1 MDDTSA
7 NAQKDGQGKEDSLH
21 SFNHGREL
29 SGDNELNCSQS
40 KSERVVRRV
49 YSDHYLHLKVKQL
62 QCSKS
67 CIKDSFLQGINVLDN
82 WVPKHIATI
91 DEKCLRRCLELIHAS
106 TSQLAPRN
114 ASLYLDWGN
123 MGFFSDGRNTAKT
136 GSENRHGLARF
147 DFDCPL
153 AGTGSV
159 VISPAEQWIVGSI
172 MGSNSMVNILKESFI
187 APEWGTLQCTWN
199 GGNPHF
205 VFSIDNQKLVYVA
218 KLYSVDSA
226 DDKALESVY
235 LFHSRKGAQ
244 KEHMIHDK
252 ESHLVGKL
260 KVSTSFALCPKNSRI
275 MQREFVLFGN
285 ENYTGELR
293 SSSHDLRKNKGLSSR
308 VAEVF
313 RTSNSLKRRTN
324 SIFGGSSAILEN
336 SSWEPSQERD
346 NNIDALGG
354 ANLLENHLPPN
365 LELAAIL
372 VRDHLPEKSQEKVGG
387 WGLNFLKKVAVTQ
400 AEDVKSTVLSA
411 CCAQGSGDCS
421 TSIDILIPAGLHGG
435 PRTRNGGPSSL
446 VDRWRSGG
454 QCDCGG
460 WDLGCPLTVL
470 KSRSAHKEFSSPAD
484 THQECKLVDMFIE
497 GSETVAPPMR
507 MVNVRDGLYFVSFQS
522 TLSALQSFSIAV
534 AFIHSQKVPVSN
546 QNMYRS

>member
-1 MDDTSA
+1 
-7 NAQKDGQGKEDSLH
+7 
-21 SFNHGREL
+21 
-29 SGDNELNCSQS
+29 
-40 KSERVVRRV
+40 
-49 YSDHYLHLKVKQL
+49 
-62 QCSKS
+62 
-67 CIKDSFLQGINVLDN
+67 
-82 WVPKHIATI
+82 
-91 DEKCLRRCLELIHAS
+91 
-106 TSQLAPRN
+106 
-114 ASLYLDWGN
+114 
-123 MGFFSDGRNTAKT
+123 
-136 GSENRHGLARF
+136 
-147 DFDCPL
+147 
-153 AGTGSV
+153 
-159 VISPAEQWIVGSI
+159 
-172 MGSNSMVNILKESFI
+172 
-187 APEWGTLQCTWN
+187 
-199 GGNPHF
+199 
-205 VFSIDNQKLVYVA
+205 
-218 KLYSVDSA
+218 
-226 DDKALESVY
+226 
-235 LFHSRKGAQ
+235 
-244 KEHMIHDK
+244 
-252 ESHLVGKL
+252 
-260 KVSTSFALCPKNSRI
+260 

-400 AEDVKSTVLSA
+400 AEDVKSAVLSD